1 MRPSVRFLDYASTRD
16 TDILQEYFVPIGN
29 FVSFMDRLRAVIE
42 KENVNLLSATV
53 RYVPRD
59 GEAFLSYAREDSF
72 AIVLYINQGM
82 SPGSRDAAG
91 RWTRM
96 LVDAALAEHGT
107 YYLAYQQYPT
117 REQLRR
123 AYPKF
128 DQFLALKKKYDPQ
141 EAFSSS
147 FYLHYK

>member
-1 MRPSVRFLDYASTRD
+1 
-16 TDILQEYFVPIGN
+16 
-29 FVSFMDRLRAVIE
+29 
-42 KENVNLLSATV
+42 
-53 RYVPRD
+53 
-59 GEAFLSYAREDSF
+59 
-72 AIVLYINQGM
+72 
-82 SPGSRDAAG
+82 
-91 RWTRM
+91 M

-123 AYPKF
+123 AYPNF

-141 EAFSSS
+141 ETFSSS